1 MTLNWFESLIIGF
14 ISGMADI
21 LPVSAQ
27 AHKAVLMT
35 LFGVE
40 QEPPL
45 LRMFI
50 HIAVFCG
57 LYLSCQQQILRMI
70 RQKQLA
76 SIPKHRRKRP
86 VDLRILLDIRL
97 LVTMAIPV
105 ILGLFFY
112 QKATALY
119 GKLAWIALLLVVNG
133 IILYLPSILPSG
145 NKDSRS
151 LSRLEAVL
159 MGIGGGAS
167 VLPGISS
174 VGAMCSLGSICGA
187 ERTYILNISL
197 LMQMVITAGLIFFDF
212 ISLFTVGFGI
222 VGFGGFLACLIA
234 AGAAFVGT
242 YYGIKIMRAMAE
254 NIGFSIFAFYSIG
267 LAMMAFVLYL
277 SAV

>member
-1 MTLNWFESLIIGF
+1 MNWFESIIIGF
-14 ISGMADI
+14 FSGIADI

-50 HIAVFCG
+50 HIAVFIG
-57 LYLSCQQQILRMI
+57 LYYSCQQQILRMI

-76 SIPKHRRKRP
+76 SIPKQRRKRP
-86 VDLRILLDIRL
+86 VDLRTLMDIRL
-97 LVTMAIPV
+97 LITMAIPV
-105 ILGLFFY
+105 VLGFFFY

-119 GKLAWIALLLVVNG
+119 GKLAWIALFLVING
-133 IILYLPSILPSG
+133 VILYLPNILPSG

-159 MGIGGGAS
+159 MGLGGAAS

-174 VGAMCSLGSICGA
+174 MGTMCSVGGVCGA
-187 ERTYILNISL
+187 ERSYILNISL
-197 LMQMVITAGLIFFDF
+197 LMQMVITAGLMFFDF

-222 VGFGGFLACLIA
+222 AGFGQFLACLLA
-234 AGAAFVGT
+234 AGAAFLGT
-242 YYGIKIMRAMAE
+242 HFGIKIMRAMAE
-254 NIGFSIFAFYSIG
+254 NIGFGIFGFYSVG

>member
-14 ISGMADI
+14 VSGIADI
-21 LPVSAQ
+21 VPVSAQ
-27 AHKAVLMT
+27 AHKSVLMT

-50 HIAVFCG
+50 HIAVFLG
-57 LYLSCQQQILRMI
+57 LYYSCQQQIRQMI

-76 SIPKHRRKRP
+76 SIPKQRRKRP
-86 VDLRILLDIRL
+86 VDLRVLLDVRL

-105 ILGLFFY
+105 VLGLFFY

-119 GKLAWIALLLVVNG
+119 SKLAWIALFLVVNG
-133 IILYLPSILPSG
+133 VILYLPSILPSG

-159 MGIGGGAS
+159 MGLGGAVS

-174 VGAMCSLGSICGA
+174 VGSMCSVGSVCGA
-187 ERTYILNISL
+187 ERSYILNISL
-197 LMQMVITAGLIFFDF
+197 MMHMVITAAMIFFDF
-212 ISLFTVGFGI
+212 ISLFTVGFGV
-222 VGFGGFLACLIA
+222 VGFGGFLACLLA
-234 AGAAFVGT
+234 AAAAFVGT
-242 YYGIKIMRAMAE
+242 HYGIKIMRAMAV
-254 NIGFSIFAFYSIG
+254 NIGFGIFAYYSLG
-267 LAMMAFVLYL
+267 LAVMAFVLYL